1 MKLKTG
7 ERITYI
13 TALHKPYYRLLTLP
27 TTVQQ
32 TRQPTEAEQLLQQL
46 TRLLLQGILGGN
58 FFRSHLLGTSGGLL
72 LTVMAGTRS
81 LLLLSALTAGVY

>member
-7 ERITYI
+7 ERVTYM
-13 TALHKPYYRLLTLP
+13 TWLHKPYYSFLTLP
-27 TTVQQ
+27 RTVQQ
-32 TRQPTEAEQLLQQL
+32 TRQLTEAEQLLQQL

-72 LTVMAGTRS
+72 LTAMAGTRS
-81 LLLLSALTAGVY
+81 LLLLSAVTVSVY